1 MIALVV
7 DDSAAMRRIQRL
19 ALETHGWRV
28 EYAATGE
35 AALDKLRALGGCDL
49 LVTDWH
55 MPGMGGLEL
64 VRAIRSDARY
74 AGLRILM
81 VTSEGML
88 DSIQQAVAAGANDF
102 VMKPF
107 TREALMERINEVMR
121 ARSAE

>member
-1 MIALVV
+1 MIALIV
-7 DDSAAMRRIQRL
+7 DDSAAMRRIEQM
-19 ALETHGWRV
+19 ALEKYAWTV
-28 EYAATGE
+28 EQAPNAE
-35 AALDKLRALGGCDL
+35 AALDKLRALERCDL

-74 AGLRILM
+74 DGLRILM

-88 DSIQQAVAAGANDF
+88 DSIQQAIAAGANDF

-107 TREALMERINEVMR
+107 AREALMERVNDVMGR
-121 ARSAE
+121 PAA

>member
-7 DDSAAMRRIQRL
+7 DDSAAMRRIQQMTLEKYGWQVELAPTGEDALRKL
-19 ALETHGWRV
+19 SALER
-28 EYAATGE
+28 
-35 AALDKLRALGGCDL
+35 CDL

-64 VRAIRSDARY
+64 VRTIRGETRHD
-74 AGLRILM
+74 GLRILM

-88 DSIQQAVAAGANDF
+88 GSIQQAIAAGANDF

-107 TREALMERINEVMR
+107 TREALIERVNEVMR
-121 ARSAE
+121 RRGAQ